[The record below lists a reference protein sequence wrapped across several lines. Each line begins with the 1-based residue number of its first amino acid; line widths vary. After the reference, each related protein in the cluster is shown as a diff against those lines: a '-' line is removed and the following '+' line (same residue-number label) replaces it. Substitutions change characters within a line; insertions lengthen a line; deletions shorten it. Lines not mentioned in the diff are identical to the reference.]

1 MTVLKTD
8 RIRLK
13 KARDAVQQTTG
24 QMWTAEQFCAYL
36 VEHKIT
42 LVTKQ
47 GQPCREFQTVHP
59 SYGTAAIS
67 SDDLTTLLEFFESTK
82 ADA

>member
-1 MTVLKTD
+1 MTVLKTE

-13 KARDAVQQTTG
+13 KARDAVQQATG
-24 QMWTAEQFCAYL
+24 QMWPADKFCEYL

-42 LVTKQ
+42 LLTKQ
-47 GQPCREFQTVHP
+47 GQPCHEFQQVHP

-67 SDDLTTLLEFFESTK
+67 TDDLAMLVAFFKSNTKES
-82 ADA
+82 

>member
-1 MTVLKTD
+1 MTVLKSE
-8 RIRLK
+8 RVRLK
-13 KARDAVQQTTG
+13 KARDQVQQTTG
-24 QMWTAEQFCAYL
+24 QMWTAEKFCEYL

-47 GQPCREFQTVHP
+47 GQPCHEFQQVHP

-67 SDDLTTLLEFFESTK
+67 SDDLAMLLAFFNANTKES
-82 ADA
+82 

>member
-1 MTVLKTD
+1 MTVLKTE

-13 KARDAVQQTTG
+13 KARDAVQQATG
-24 QMWTAEQFCAYL
+24 QMWTAEKFCEYL

-47 GQPCREFQTVHP
+47 GQPCHEFQQVHP

-67 SDDLTTLLEFFESTK
+67 SDALATLIAFFNANTKES
-82 ADA
+82 

>member
-1 MTVLKTD
+1 MTIFKSE

-13 KARDAVQQTTG
+13 KARNAVQDATG
-24 QMWTAEQFCAYL
+24 QVWTAERFCGYL

-47 GQPCREFQTVHP
+47 GQPCHEFQQVHP
-59 SYGTAAIS
+59 SYGTAAIT
-67 SDDLTTLLEFFESTK
+67 SDDLATLIAFFNANTQES
-82 ADA
+82 

>member
-1 MTVLKTD
+1 MTVLKSE
-8 RIRLK
+8 RVRLK
-13 KARDAVQQTTG
+13 KARDQIQQTTG
-24 QMWTAEQFCAYL
+24 QMWTAEKFCEYL

-47 GQPCREFQTVHP
+47 GQPCHEFAEVHP

-67 SDDLTTLLEFFESTK
+67 SEDLAMLLAFFQTNTQEF
-82 ADA
+82 

>member
-13 KARDAVQQTTG
+13 KARDAVQQATG
-24 QMWTAEQFCAYL
+24 QMWTAEKFCEYL

-47 GQPCREFQTVHP
+47 GQPCHEFQQVHP

-67 SDDLTTLLEFFESTK
+67 TDDLATLIAFFNANTKES
-82 ADA
+82 

>member
-1 MTVLKTD
+1 MPILKSE
-8 RIRLK
+8 RVRLK
-13 KARDAVQQTTG
+13 KARDAVQHATSQ
-24 QMWTAEQFCAYL
+24 QWSADRFCEYL

-47 GQPCREFQTVHP
+47 GQPCHEFQQVHP

-67 SDDLTTLLEFFESTK
+67 NDDLAMLLAFFQSNTQES
-82 ADA
+82 

>member
-1 MTVLKTD
+1 MSIVKSE
-8 RIRLK
+8 RVRLK
-13 KARDAVQQTTG
+13 KARDAVQDATG
-24 QMWTAEQFCAYL
+24 QMWTAHRFCEYL

-47 GQPCREFQTVHP
+47 GQPCHEFQQVHP

-67 SDDLTTLLEFFESTK
+67 SEDLANLLAFFQTNSQES
-82 ADA
+82 

>member
-1 MTVLKTD
+1 MTVLKSE
-8 RIRLK
+8 RVRLK
-13 KARDAVQQTTG
+13 KARDQVQQMTG
-24 QMWTAEQFCAYL
+24 QMWTAEKFCEYL

-47 GQPCREFQTVHP
+47 GQPCHEFQQVHP

-67 SDDLTTLLEFFESTK
+67 SDDLAMLLAFFATNTKES
-82 ADA
+82 

>member
-13 KARDAVQQTTG
+13 KARDAVQQATG
-24 QMWTAEQFCAYL
+24 QMWTADQFCAYL

-42 LVTKQ
+42 LLTKQ
-47 GQPCREFQTVHP
+47 GQPCHEFQQVHP

-67 SDDLTTLLEFFESTK
+67 SDDLTTLLEFFAANTQEQ
-82 ADA
+82 